1 MSKKTRFIL
10 VDILLI
16 AMMIIPLLFGMVL
29 KVLTN
34 PPSDGIDISGALVYF
49 KIPLPLGGLP
59 ITEAQINSCLV
70 LISIFAL

>member
-16 AMMIIPLLFGMVL
+16 AMMIIPLLFGIVL

-34 PPSDGIDISGALVYF
+34 PASDGIDISGALVYF
-49 KIPLPLGGLP
+49 TIPLPLGGLP
-59 ITEAQINSCLV
+59 ITEAQINSC
-70 LISIFAL
+70 